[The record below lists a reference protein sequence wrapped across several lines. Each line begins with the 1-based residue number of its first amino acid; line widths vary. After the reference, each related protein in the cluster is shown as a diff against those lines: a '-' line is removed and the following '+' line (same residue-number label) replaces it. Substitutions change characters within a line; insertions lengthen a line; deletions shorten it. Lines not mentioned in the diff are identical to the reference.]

1 MSRYLQRSLGW
12 GAAGISEVASQLASG
27 PAHTGLVPATR
38 RAEQDD
44 LPDVAFAGW
53 SWRAV
58 LAWGG
63 IVLGSAVPASAFTYG
78 VVGELDQVRI
88 PVS

>member
-1 MSRYLQRSLGW
+1 MTQ
-12 GAAGISEVASQLASG
+12 
-27 PAHTGLVPATR
+27 
-38 RAEQDD
+38 
-44 LPDVAFAGW
+44 PDVAFAGW

-88 PVS
+88 PVTYITPGPGNPAAFC